1 MSTTKLLHSE
11 EKVKYSGL
19 WTFVGLFWAV
29 SAQAQMP
36 YIDEVKALGA
46 VAGQGMACGA
56 SKYNT
61 FELLARA
68 ILISKAPSDKIQSE
82 GVYAYNEAKANA
94 YISKQMDGFFEC
106 GAINR
111 RFDNQDIFKAT
122 LYRDGTIKMP
132 DGTIITPRR
141 AYDATLVYNKD
152 MDVDAEEIYSGG
164 GNQDVGEIR
173 IKTEG
178 SSSEVR
184 AVYQPA
190 SSAEEVSALVS
201 VSEPDAQTYAEP
213 QEDSGIGHIKSRWKN

>member
-190 SSAEEVSALVS
+190 SSAEEVSAPVS

>member
-1 MSTTKLLHSE
+1 M
-11 EKVKYSGL
+11 
-19 WTFVGLFWAV
+19 FIGLFWAV

-68 ILISKAPSDKIQSE
+68 ILISKAPSDRVQSE
-82 GVYAYNEAKANA
+82 AVYAYNEAKANA
-94 YISKQMDGFFEC
+94 YISKQMDGFYEC
-106 GAINR
+106 AAINR

-132 DGTIITPRR
+132 DGTIITPRQP
-141 AYDATLVYNKD
+141 YDATLVYNKD
-152 MDVDAEEIYSGG
+152 MDVDAEEIYNGG
-164 GNQDVGEIR
+164 GTQDVGEIR

-184 AVYQPA
+184 AVYQP
-190 SSAEEVSALVS
+190 SSSSEEVAAPVN
-201 VSEPDAQTYAEP
+201 VAEPEAQSYAEPEP
-213 QEDSGIGHIKSRWKN
+213 QEDTGIGHIKSRWKN